1 MKCFERIHT
10 KNETMCYVS
19 TNYYVLISCSGIS
32 EEKTLNPVQ
41 LATMKAERIA
51 REKAA
56 AAQNA
61 VVRILV
67 IVGRHG

>member
-1 MKCFERIHT
+1 VRLA
-10 KNETMCYVS
+10 S
-19 TNYYVLISCSGIS
+19 TLHPGYHFLQPSGIIFTPLPFFHCHSGIS

-41 LATMKAERIA
+41 LATMKADRIA

-61 VVRILV
+61 VVRIYAMT
-67 IVGRHG
+67 

>member
-1 MKCFERIHT
+1 MSVCLNGILRFYSLYKIIDRYL
-10 KNETMCYVS
+10 K
-19 TNYYVLISCSGIS
+19 VLIMNHSCSGIS

-61 VVRILV
+61 AVSS
-67 IVGRHG
+67 